1 MTVDRIIIIKR
12 RRKRR
17 RRGRGRGRGRERG
30 RGRGRRRRAKTKIQ
44 KNERLQTKR
53 RSVYGM
59 KIVNDIGLTA
69 GFEIYLMGTFRDLLC
84 MSLSNTK
91 STNVY

>member
-12 RRKRR
+12 RRRRRRRR
-17 RRGRGRGRGRERG
+17 RRGGRG

-44 KNERLQTKR
+44 KNERLQNKR

-59 KIVNDIGLTA
+59 KIVNDIGLTT

-91 STNVY
+91 SPNVY